1 MATATGRAKVR
12 DPGHRALRK
21 ATRLALVLPLALLV
35 ALNLPYVKQGA
46 LLTAFSCLA
55 QIIFADFGG
64 PLKRRF
70 LAYVGT
76 TLAGVPLLI
85 VGSLASPNRIASVIT
100 VAVVALLV
108 GVLGVL
114 RGVVGAAQTVLLL
127 ATVLALTA
135 TDPATLGPDVAAW
148 IFGGLVA
155 AVSAVALWPMP
166 STQRIQRSLADV
178 LEALADVCEARW
190 VSLDEPALALARQQV
205 TDRLVA
211 LHKSYD
217 GDLQRPAGVTTSDR
231 SLAELVDEVG
241 RLRYLQSWEDLT
253 DHRDAHLQRVLA
265 EDVQQVAAALRAC
278 AGRLRGD
285 RAPLSTQPLTDLRAR
300 SLDEMS
306 QWVADHR
313 GAEDVRALREQI
325 DDAFPMRITTLV
337 AARIMDLTIAVDPRH
352 GDTPSEQP
360 SARLDVPRSER
371 IRANLS
377 WESPWMRNALRTAV
391 ALAISVAVAKSV
403 PLEHPFWIVLGTLSA
418 LRFDALGTGR
428 TAWQA
433 IVGTT
438 AGVLV
443 SAGVVYLVGPD
454 TTVWWL
460 LLPVALFAAA
470 YTPSAVNY
478 AVGQASFSFVVIV
491 LFSVMTPPGMDLPAA
506 RWLDVMLGLAVSLV
520 VSLLM
525 WPRGVIET
533 LYRRLDEAMTAAA
546 DFYVA
551 SGDWIADGAI
561 DENLLAEF
569 RLRSSRSLDRA
580 REAVDLAIAQR
591 PPQAVAVQK
600 WTALANTIRHVDFA
614 ARLAPRACEIV
625 RNRGGQAPIPPPLVG
640 PMLTATSDVRD
651 RLTAAAEQWTHDRPV
666 VTDDSA
672 APSFTAELPQFT
684 VSGPVVAMREAI
696 DAYLAGPGDW
706 EGTGPDPRPAVVTWL
721 TDWNAVFDRGAQIL
735 ARAG

>member
-1 MATATGRAKVR
+1 MAAATGRPNVR

-85 VGSLASPNRIASVIT
+85 VGSLASPYRIASVIT
-100 VAVVALLV
+100 VAAVALLL

-114 RGVVGAAQTVLLL
+114 RGIVGAAQTVLLL

-155 AVSAVALWPMP
+155 AISAVTLWPMP
-166 STQRIQRSLADV
+166 TTRRIQRSLADV
-178 LEALADVCEARW
+178 LEALADTCVARW
-190 VSLDEPALALARQQV
+190 VSLDEAALAVARQQV

-211 LHKSYD
+211 LHRSYD
-217 GDLQRPAGVTTSDR
+217 GDLQRPAGVTASDR

-241 RLRYLQSWEDLT
+241 RLRYLQKWEDLT
-253 DHRDAHLQRVLA
+253 DRRDAHLQRMLA
-265 EDVQQVAAALRAC
+265 DDVQRVATALRSC

-285 RAPLSTQPLTDLRAR
+285 RTPLSALPLLDLRAH

-306 QWVADHR
+306 QWLADHR
-313 GAEDVRALREQI
+313 ENADVRTLREQI
-325 DDAFPMRITTLV
+325 DDAFPLRITTLV
-337 AARIMDLTIAVDPRH
+337 AARIMDLTITVDPQH

-360 SARLDVPRSER
+360 AARLEIPRSER

-377 WESPWMRNALRTAV
+377 WDSPWFRNALRTAV

-403 PLEHPFWIVLGTLSA
+403 HLEHPFWIVLGTLSA

-433 IVGTT
+433 VVGTT

-443 SAGVVYLVGPD
+443 SAGVVFLVGPD

-525 WPRGVIET
+525 WPRGVVET
-533 LYRRLDEAMTAAA
+533 LYRRLDAAMVAAA
-546 DFYVA
+546 DFYAA
-551 SGDWIADGAI
+551 SGDWMSDGAI
-561 DENLLAEF
+561 DEELLAEF
-569 RLRSSRSLDRA
+569 RQRSSRSLDRA
-580 REAVDLAIAQR
+580 REAVDLSIAQR
-591 PPQAVAVQK
+591 PPQTVEVRK
-600 WTALANTIRHVDFA
+600 WTVMANTIRHVDFA

-625 RNRGGQAPIPPPLVG
+625 RSRGGQAPIPPPLVG
-640 PMLTATSDVRD
+640 PMLTATGDVRD
-651 RLTAAAEQWTHDRPV
+651 RLTAAAARWTRDRAV
-666 VTDDSA
+666 LTDASE
-672 APSFTAELPQFT
+672 APAFTADLPQFT
-684 VSGPVVAMREAI
+684 VSAPVVAMREAI
-696 DAYLAGPGDW
+696 DAYLAGPSDW

-721 TDWNAVFDRGAQIL
+721 TDWNAVFDRAAQVL
-735 ARAG
+735 ARAD